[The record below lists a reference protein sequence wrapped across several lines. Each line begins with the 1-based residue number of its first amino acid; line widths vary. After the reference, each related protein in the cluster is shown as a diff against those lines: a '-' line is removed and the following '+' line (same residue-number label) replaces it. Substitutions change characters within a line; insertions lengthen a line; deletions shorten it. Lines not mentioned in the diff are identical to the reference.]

1 MPDHYFTQS
10 PASAEDRI
18 DFEHVDQGHTLRFV
32 TDAGV
37 FSREHMDKGTLL
49 LLDAL
54 PPCSGRALDL
64 GCGWGGLGICY
75 LRRNPGLTL
84 IQADIN
90 ERAVALTRENLARNG
105 LSAEVVQSDGL
116 ENVPGSF
123 DLIACNPPI
132 RAGKAVMYRLL
143 DQAYAA
149 LAPGGGLYVVIR
161 KQQGAPSAKEHLAQ
175 YDGAVETVARG
186 GGFWV
191 LRCLKGRVRL
201 D

>member
-1 MPDHYFTQS
+1 MPDHYFTPQPS
-10 PASAEDRI
+10 SAEDRVR
-18 DFEHVDQGHTLRFV
+18 FEHVDQGHTFRFV

-49 LLDAL
+49 LLEAL
-54 PPCSGRALDL
+54 PPCAGRALDL

-84 IQADIN
+84 VQADIN
-90 ERAVALTRENLARNG
+90 ARAVALTRENLAQNG
-105 LSAEVVQSDGL
+105 LSAQVIQSDGL
-116 ENVPGSF
+116 ESVPGSF

-132 RAGKAVMYRLL
+132 RAGKAVVYRLL

-149 LAPGGGLYVVIR
+149 LSPDGGLYVVIR
-161 KQQGAPSAKEHLAQ
+161 KQQGAPSAKAYLERCG
-175 YDGAVETVARG
+175 GAVETVARG

-191 LRCLKGRVRL
+191 LRCMKGGDRV
-201 D
+201 

>member
-1 MPDHYFTQS
+1 MPDHYFTQL
-10 PASAEDRI
+10 PTSAEDRI

-49 LLDAL
+49 LLEAL

-84 IQADIN
+84 VQADIN
-90 ERAVALTRENLARNG
+90 ARAVALTRENLARNG
-105 LSAEVVQSDGL
+105 LSAEVIQSDGL

-123 DLIACNPPI
+123 DLIVCNPPI
-132 RAGKAVMYRLL
+132 RAGKAVVYRML
-143 DQAYAA
+143 DQAFAA

-161 KQQGAPSAKEHLAQ
+161 KQQGAPSAKAHLAQ
-175 YDGAVETVARG
+175 YDEAVETVTRG
-186 GGFWV
+186 GGFGV
-191 LRCLKGRVRL
+191 LRCGKGGRV
-201 D
+201 